1 MKRESPYW
9 WFTRVLWPLVG
20 GAWGAWIGFQG
31 MFQHFVPDMN
41 RDTVAPIFV
50 WGFFAFLAGVGLFAG
65 AASAI
70 AIGGSIEWLL
80 RRIGIGII
88 AALSVATLVNV
99 LALWQITDFLQTKYP
114 GLRAGR
120 AEKPHRGKATGA
132 IAPADKGSYQKPCLA
147 PPPTDTR
154 ERASWD
160 AECR

>member
-1 MKRESPYW
+1 
-9 WFTRVLWPLVG
+9 
-20 GAWGAWIGFQG
+20 

>member
-9 WFTRVLWPLVG
+9 WFARVLWPLLG
-20 GAWGAWIGFQG
+20 GAWVAWVWLLGAFHHLPNMSG
-31 MFQHFVPDMN
+31 
-41 RDTVAPIFV
+41 DTFAPLFV
-50 WGFFAFLAGVGLFAG
+50 WGFFVFFAGVGLFAG
-65 AASAI
+65 AASATV
-70 AIGGSIEWLL
+70 IGSSIEWLL

-88 AALSVATLVNV
+88 AAISVATLVNV

-114 GLRAGR
+114 GLRTER
-120 AEKPHRGKATGA
+120 AVKPHRGKATGA
-132 IAPADKGSYQKPCLA
+132 LTPADKGSYQKPCSA